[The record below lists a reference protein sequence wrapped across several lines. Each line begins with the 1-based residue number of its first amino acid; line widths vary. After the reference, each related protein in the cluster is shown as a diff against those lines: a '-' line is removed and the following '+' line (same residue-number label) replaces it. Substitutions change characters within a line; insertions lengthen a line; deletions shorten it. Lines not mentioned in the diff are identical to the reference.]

1 MKHIL
6 FAVVFGFLC
15 LAADTYFPDII
26 ITPLLGLCWLMLIAR
41 NVSWKTVAAVSLV
54 LIFFVVVSLVGL
66 SVGRILV
73 RSGSFVL
80 AAGMVVAFSKLRET
94 SLDALSTAHA
104 IIRATPNAMI
114 AADMTGSIVA
124 ASDAAMSFMPDDFTP
139 LIGHSFADVL
149 LGHLPP
155 GRAMKR
161 YLDWFQAEGVRH
173 EELHVRGG
181 IIVASVR
188 ARILATGEGR
198 NRLLVA
204 LLESK
209 KNL

>member
-1 MKHIL
+1 MKHL
-6 FAVVFGFLC
+6 LLAVLFGFFC
-15 LAADTYFPDII
+15 LAADTYFSDII

-41 NVSWKTVAAVSLV
+41 NVGWKTVATVF
-54 LIFFVVVSLVGL
+54 LILIVFVVASLAGL
-66 SVGRILV
+66 SAGRILV
-73 RSGSFVL
+73 RTGSFVL
-80 AAGMVVAFSKLRET
+80 AGAMVVAFSKTRQT

-124 ASDAAMSFMPDDFTP
+124 ASDAALTLMPDDFIP

-161 YLDWFQAEGVRH
+161 YLDWFQAEGARY
-173 EELHVRGG
+173 EELHVRGE
-181 IIVASVR
+181 IAVASVR
-188 ARILATGEGR
+188 ARILTTGEGR

-204 LLESK
+204 VLENK
-209 KNL
+209 AL